1 MTIFNSYTISYM
13 ARLTNNKFPLRGQI
27 SKQLVFKQYG
37 DKTIVTKYPD
47 MQGIKPSVLQ
57 KEQRHLFK
65 EAVAYAKAICA
76 NALLKESYQQRLPKG
91 KSVYHFAIQ
100 EYLQQQKT

>member
-1 MTIFNSYTISYM
+1 M
-13 ARLTNNKFPLRGQI
+13 ATLSTNNLPLRGQI
-27 SKQLVFKQYG
+27 SRQLVFKHYG
-37 DKTIVTKYPD
+37 DKIVVTGYPD
-47 MQGIKPSVLQ
+47 MRGIQPSVLQ

-76 NALLKESYQQRLPKG
+76 NALLKESYQQRLPRG